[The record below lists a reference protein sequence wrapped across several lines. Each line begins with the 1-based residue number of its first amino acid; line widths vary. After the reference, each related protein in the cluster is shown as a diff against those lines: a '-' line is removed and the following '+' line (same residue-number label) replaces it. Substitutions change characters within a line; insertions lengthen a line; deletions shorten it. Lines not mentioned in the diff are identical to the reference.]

1 MVEVDVLQRA
11 LSECWAAEVSGV
23 SYYKA
28 LGARFPDHC
37 QEFDVL
43 ALVEKTTRDLI
54 EGNYSGPLT
63 T

>member
-28 LGARFPDHC
+28 LGERFPDHRPAS
-37 QEFDVL
+37 
-43 ALVEKTTRDLI
+43 ALTQSPTALLVTCA
-54 EGNYSGPLT
+54 G
-63 T
+63 